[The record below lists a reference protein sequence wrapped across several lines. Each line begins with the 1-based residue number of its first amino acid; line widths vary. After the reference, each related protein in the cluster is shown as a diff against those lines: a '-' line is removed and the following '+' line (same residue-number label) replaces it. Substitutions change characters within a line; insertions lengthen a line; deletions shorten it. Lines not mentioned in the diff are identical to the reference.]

1 MKMVS
6 SLEKCF
12 YNDTLESKKEK
23 KEFIMFKNERL
34 SFQVAYRADNP

>member
-12 YNDTLESKKEK
+12 YNDTLDSEPEKEA
-23 KEFIMFKNERL
+23 FLYIPDITVGRG
-34 SFQVAYRADNP
+34 NPCD